1 MENVGIKNYFK
12 IRKWSMRYDYYAF
25 VDTADYLADSLF
37 IKKRVR
43 VRFGKEMKHPKEA
56 YMVIF
61 CKVLKN
67 DSDRFVEALS
77 ELSNKMILCGHAD
90 YEAFCKEISQLMEKG
105 VTAMRQKRRD
115 PDEICAAGETE

>member
-1 MENVGIKNYFK
+1 MKNVGIKNYFK

-37 IKKRVR
+37 IQKEVR

-61 CKVLKN
+61 CKVLKK
-67 DSDRFVEALS
+67 DSDRFLEALS

-90 YEAFCKEISQLMEKG
+90 YEAFCKEISQLMEMG
-105 VTAMRQKRRD
+105 VTTMRRKRGKSN
-115 PDEICAAGETE
+115 EICTSGETE

>member
-61 CKVLKN
+61 CKVLKK
-67 DSDRFVEALS
+67 DTDRFLDALS

-90 YEAFCKEISQLMEKG
+90 YDAFCKEISQLMERN
-105 VTAMRQKRRD
+105 VAAMRRKRVNSN
-115 PDEICAAGETE
+115 EICAAGETE